1 MKRISRRLI
10 VLCIAVTMLLCVG
23 FVPVFAADPPF
34 IALSQNTTHFPW
46 SVTLNNDMKYWA
58 KKTGVKFIWTDGDND
73 GANQLADCEDL
84 IAKKPDVL
92 IMNAIQAEALTPV
105 YEMCNKAGVPLII
118 FDRAINVEPG
128 NGMYLTFIGEDQ
140 VEEGRVAG
148 QLTVEALKKKN
159 GSYKGNILELQG
171 TIGASPT
178 IDRNK
183 GFVEIVNKYPNIKI
197 IASQSANFG
206 REPALN
212 IMQDWLQAY
221 PKGKVDAVYAH
232 NDEMG
237 LGALAAIKS
246 ARRTELLG
254 YIASIDGQVQALEA
268 VLNGEFLV
276 SVQNPPY
283 FGEPAFTSALK
294 YLEGFHLPA
303 YQFVPFKI
311 FHAQDPKTKAMTQQ
325 YYNYLIANDL
335 YF

>member
-1 MKRISRRLI
+1 MKRITRCLI
-10 VLCIAVTMLLCVG
+10 VMCIALPILLGIG
-23 FVPVFAADPPF
+23 FIPVFADDKPF

-58 KKTGVKFIWTDGDND
+58 KKTGVEFIWTDGDND

-92 IMNAIQAEALTPV
+92 LMNAIQAEALTPV
-105 YEMCNKAGVPLII
+105 YEMCNKAGVPLIV
-118 FDRAINVEPG
+118 FDRAINAEPG
-128 NGMYLTFIGEDQ
+128 TGMYLTFIGEDQ

-148 QLTVEALKKKN
+148 RMVVEAIKEKN
-159 GSYKGNILELQG
+159 GSYRGNVLELQG
-171 TIGASPT
+171 TIGASVT
-178 IDRNK
+178 VDRHE
-183 GFVEIVNKYPNIKI
+183 GFVEILNKYPNIKI
-197 IASQSANFG
+197 AASQSGNFG
-206 REPALN
+206 REPALK

-221 PKGKVDAVYAH
+221 PKGRVDAVYAH

-254 YIASIDGQVQALEA
+254 YIASIDGQIQALEA
-268 VLNGEFLV
+268 VLKGEFLV

-294 YLEGFHLPA
+294 YLEGYHLPA
-303 YQFVPFKI
+303 VQWVPFKI
-311 FHAQDPKTKAMTQQ
+311 FHAQDPKTRAMTQQ
-325 YYNYLIANDL
+325 YYNYLKANDL